1 MESTFTNLSAC
12 LDLSTHDSQVRKT
25 GFPEIDEAIGGFR
38 AGELIVLASRPSM
51 GKTAV
56 SMVIVGDVALNQNFP
71 VAVFSMKHDK
81 ATYAQRLVKTLIEY
95 RLSNEKPADY
105 SERENELTDEI
116 KRKIKSAQI
125 YVDDT
130 PSLNIKNLVN
140 RCQTLLLSFGQL
152 GVVIVD
158 NFEMMSPDLNQSNK
172 SIYATDVSKELRK
185 LAKEINC
192 PVLITTTLSR
202 RLENRKFKQPIL
214 SDLKQGGAIGKYA
227 DRLLFLYRPQ
237 AYEYESQESLK
248 IIDGKS
254 RNKSL
259 SVEIDDFITIPL
271 RH

>member
-1 MESTFTNLSAC
+1 
-12 LDLSTHDSQVRKT
+12 
-25 GFPEIDEAIGGFR
+25 
-38 AGELIVLASRPSM
+38 M

-56 SMVIVGDVALNQNFP
+56 SMVIAGDVAINQNLP

-81 ATYAQRLVKTLIEY
+81 ATYAQRLLKTLIEY
-95 RLSNEKPADY
+95 RQTNEKSADFIERK
-105 SERENELTDEI
+105 SEIIDEI
-116 KRKIKSAQI
+116 KRKLKSAHI

-130 PSLNIKNLVN
+130 PSLNIKSLVN
-140 RCQTLLLSFGQL
+140 HCQTLSLSCGQL

-158 NFEMMSPDLNQSNK
+158 NFEMMSPDINQSNQ
-172 SIYATDVSKELRK
+172 SIYANDVSKELWK

-202 RLENRKFKQPIL
+202 RLEHREFKQPIL
-214 SDLKQGGAIGKYA
+214 SDLKHGGALGKYA

-237 AYEYESQESLK
+237 AYEYDSQEPLK

-259 SVEIDDFITIPL
+259 SVEIDDFITIQY
-271 RH
+271 RR